1 MSTLSHSRKKGLL
14 VGQDLDLGDGVAR
27 LAPVVMVVSVPQ
39 FAIGSGDEH
48 MIPQAFTLI
57 GGG

>member
-1 MSTLSHSRKKGLL
+1 M
-14 VGQDLDLGDGVAR
+14 GDGVAR